1 MIFLFLIE
9 TEGWYRLE
17 HFLPQTFREYVWEN
31 PFWLFAMPFALL
43 LFLLR
48 WFLALPTRQ
57 KLAVTLPANTQNLQ
71 KGTFFRFIPDA
82 VLLIVLW
89 LVMLAL
95 ARPQKVNEK
104 IQRYSEGIDVMI
116 ALDVS
121 ESMLYEDYSPNRL
134 QAALQVAKNFIKS
147 RLYEDRIGI
156 VVFSGE
162 AFTLVP
168 LTTDY
173 ELLEK
178 LLTQEVQGK
187 MTEAEGTALGD
198 ALAVCINRLSQSKAK
213 SKVVILVSDGD
224 NNTGK
229 ISPIEAS
236 QIAQKE
242 QIKVYSIITA
252 SYAAQVP
259 FGKDAFGKPQMYE
272 NAIDEQIMRK
282 IAQNTQGEFFR
293 AENAQSLEKTL
304 NEISAKEK
312 SEVLEIRYSQAK
324 DFYRI
329 YLLWAMIFWLLWL
342 ALKLTFMNNA
352 LKD

>member
-17 HFLPQTFREYVWEN
+17 HFLPQTFRGYIWEN
-31 PFWLFAMPFALL
+31 SFWLFAMPFALL

-57 KLAVTLPANTQNLQ
+57 KLVVILPADTRKLQ
-71 KGTFFRFIPDA
+71 KGTFLRFVPDV
-82 VLLIVLW
+82 VLLLAVW

-104 IQRYSEGIDVMI
+104 VQRYAEGIDIMLAI
-116 ALDVS
+116 DIS

-134 QAALQVAKNFIKS
+134 QAALQVAQNFIRT
-147 RLYEDRIGI
+147 RLYEDRIGV

-178 LLTQEVQGK
+178 FLNQEIKGK

-213 SKVVILVSDGD
+213 SKVVLLISDGD
-224 NNTGK
+224 SNTGK
-229 ISPIEAS
+229 VSPIEAS
-236 QIAQKE
+236 QIARKE

-272 NAIDEQIMRK
+272 NAIDEQIMRT

-293 AENAQSLEKTL
+293 AENTQMLEKTL
-304 NEISAKEK
+304 NKISAMEK
-312 SEVLEIRYSQAK
+312 SEITEVRYLQAK

-329 YLLWAMIFWLLWL
+329 YLIWAMIFWLIWL
-342 ALKLTFMNNA
+342 ALKLTFMNNG

>member
-1 MIFLFLIE
+1 MNFLFLIE
-9 TEGWYRLE
+9 TEGWYRWE

-31 PFWLFAMPFALL
+31 PFWLYAMPFALL

-57 KLAVTLPANTQNLQ
+57 KLVVTLPADTKKLQ
-71 KGTFFRFIPDA
+71 KGTFLRFVPD
-82 VLLIVLW
+82 VILLMVLW

-104 IQRYSEGIDVMI
+104 VQRYSEGIDIMI

-121 ESMLYEDYSPNRL
+121 ESMLYEDYNPNRL

-162 AFTLVP
+162 AFTLIP

-173 ELLEK
+173 ELLENI
-178 LLTQEVQGK
+178 LSQEIQGK
-187 MTEAEGTALGD
+187 MTNAEGTALGD
-198 ALAVCINRLSQSKAK
+198 ALAVCTNRLLQSKSK
-213 SKVVILVSDGD
+213 SKVVILISDGD
-224 NNTGK
+224 SNTGK
-229 ISPIEAS
+229 IAPLEAA

-242 QIKVYSIITA
+242 QIKVYPIITA
-252 SYAAQVP
+252 SYAEQVP
-259 FGKDAFGKPQMYE
+259 FGKDALGKPQMYE
-272 NAIDEQIMRK
+272 NAIDEQIMRQ
-282 IAQNTQGEFFR
+282 IAQITQGEFYR
-293 AENAQSLEKTL
+293 AESVQSLEKTL
-304 NEISAKEK
+304 NEISAREK
-312 SEVLEIRYSQAK
+312 SEVLEIHYSQAK

-329 YLLWAMIFWLLWL
+329 YLIWAVIFWLLWL